1 MNGIRGKMTPSEND
15 EILQELREQTKWL
28 RLLGF
33 QALKPA
39 LLAVL
44 QSDKQRGVYEHSDG
58 KRTVREVAALAGV
71 GPATVS
77 RLWNEWL
84 AAGLCTE
91 SPQRPGRAQHLAP
104 LSRLGIELTASPAL
118 NGAVKTAAVNGTP
131 KTGSATEAGDVSDE

>member
-1 MNGIRGKMTPSEND
+1 MSENED
-15 EILQELREQTKWL
+15 ILQELREQTKWL

-44 QSDKQRGVYEHSDG
+44 QSDKQRAVYEHSDG
-58 KRTVREVAALAGV
+58 KRTVRDVAALAGV
-71 GPATVS
+71 GAATVS

-84 AAGLCTE
+84 SAGLCTE

-104 LSRLGIELTASPAL
+104 LSRLGIEVTTSPTT
-118 NGAVKTAAVNGTP
+118 NGAVKAAAVNGAP
-131 KTGSATEAGDVSDE
+131 KSSTDTDAEDVNDE